1 MRVLAIDVGFGTSDI
16 LLHDDSRRGENQT
29 HLVVPSGTQVVAA
42 EIREATGR
50 GVDIVMRGRLMG
62 GGPCAKAMDLHL
74 EAGLRFYAEP
84 DAARTFSD
92 DLDEVAAMGVQ
103 LVGSEQATKLV
114 ASGAVEITSGDVR
127 RSSLEEALRLLGEFE
142 PIDGWAV
149 SVQDHGEAPRGVS
162 DRVFRFEKLVQSLG
176 RSRRLPDL
184 FYAPEDVPAHFTRL
198 RAAADCVAGDSPV
211 VVGDT
216 GPSALWGAALTS
228 AEPCLV
234 INYGNGHTL
243 MAVVRGD
250 EIDGLF
256 EHHTGRLDRD
266 RMATY
271 ISGFLSGRL
280 RSEDVLADGGHG
292 ALPISAPVEEGTLDV
307 LLTGPNRGRF
317 TGLVL
322 REVETSIHGDMML
335 TGCYGLL
342 EGFRAVTARPGAR

>member
-1 MRVLAIDVGFGTSDI
+1 VLAIDVGFGTSDI
-16 LLHDDSRRGENQT
+16 LLHDDTRRGENQT

-42 EIREATGR
+42 EIREATDR
-50 GVDIVMRGRLMG
+50 GLDIVMRGRLMG
-62 GGPCAKAMDLHL
+62 GGPCAKAMDRHL

-92 DLDEVAAMGVQ
+92 DLEEVASMGV
-103 LVGSEQATKLV
+103 LIVGAEEAAELA
-114 ASGAVEITSGDVR
+114 ASGAVEIRSGDVR
-127 RSSLEEALRLLGEFE
+127 RAAVEEALLLLGESA

-149 SVQDHGEAPRGVS
+149 AVQDHGEAPRGVS

-184 FYAPEDVPAHFTRL
+184 FYAPEDVPPHFTRL
-198 RAAADCVAGDSPV
+198 RSAADCVAGDAPV

-216 GPSALWGAALTS
+216 GPSALWGAALIS
-228 AEPCLV
+228 PQPCLV

-256 EHHTGRLDRD
+256 EHHTGQIDRE
-266 RMATY
+266 RMAAY
-271 ISGFLSGRL
+271 ITGFLSGRL
-280 RSEDVLADGGHG
+280 KSEDVLADGGHG
-292 ALPISAPVEEGTLDV
+292 AVPLSVPVEEGTLDV
-307 LLTGPNRGRF
+307 LITGPNRGRF
-317 TGLVL
+317 AGLVP
-322 REVETSIHGDMML
+322 REVEASIHGDMML

-342 EGFRAVTARPGAR
+342 EGFRAVTAGPEDR

>member
-16 LLHDDSRRGENQT
+16 LLHDDTRRGENQT
-29 HLVVPSGTQVVAA
+29 HLIVPSGTQVVAA
-42 EIREATGR
+42 EIRDATAR
-50 GVDIVMRGRLMG
+50 GLDIVMRGRLMG

-74 EAGLRFYAEP
+74 GAGLRFYAEP

-92 DLDEVAAMGVQ
+92 DLQEVAAMGVHIVETEEAAR
-103 LVGSEQATKLV
+103 LAR
-114 ASGAVEITSGDVR
+114 SGVQVIRSGDVR
-127 RSSLEEALRLLGEFE
+127 RDELEEALRLLGESR

-149 SVQDHGEAPRGVS
+149 AVQDHGEAPRGVS
-162 DRVFRFEKLVQSLG
+162 DRVFRFEKLVASLG
-176 RSRRLPDL
+176 RSRRLGDL
-184 FYAPEDVPAHFTRL
+184 FYLPGEVPDFFTRL
-198 RAAADCVAGDSPV
+198 RAAADCVAGDRPV

-256 EHHTGRLDRD
+256 EHHTGLLQREQ
-266 RMATY
+266 MALY
-271 ISGFLSGRL
+271 ITGFLSGSL

-292 ALPISAPVEEGTLDV
+292 ALPISTPIEEGTLDV
-307 LLTGPNRGRF
+307 LLTGPNRDRF
-317 TGLVL
+317 IGLAP

-342 EGFRAVTARPGAR
+342 EGFRGAIARAE